1 MSETVRWCATH
12 RRDVSDP
19 ECYFDDCVP
28 VPATLIKGSLADD
41 PQAVERAAQTICD
54 WRVALHHEPGEV
66 SPYTGDRALAER
78 VLRAAEGEQSG

>member
-1 MSETVRWCATH
+1 MSDTEKP
-12 RRDVSDP
+12 VSGASHNQHVTNYP
-19 ECYFDDCVP
+19 R
-28 VPATLIKGSLADD
+28 SLADD

-78 VLRAAEGEQSG
+78 VLRAAEGGTDT